1 MNQEKEWNLDSWKK
15 YPALQQPLYQDLHFY
30 QETLQKL
37 RKLPGILNF
46 EEINKFKNEMIKV
59 SQGDKFVLQLGD
71 CAEVYNECTEEHW
84 KEKFSFYDSMGQIL
98 NAIVIGR
105 TCGQFAKPRT
115 QLHEKDGTLNYRGDL
130 INSLSR
136 DERDPDPL
144 RLLLGAHYSKKGID
158 TLRKYEGKQ
167 LWVSHECLHIGYES
181 AFARQ
186 HEEDHYYLSNTH
198 FPWIGDRTR
207 LCEHAHSNFAKG
219 IYNPIGIKI
228 GSSINKNEFVNLIKL
243 LNPKNEDGRVFA
255 IIRLG
260 KNKLDKLKD
269 IINWKHEEKLN
280 VSFFL
285 DPMHGNSLEQ
295 NGYKIRRIED
305 IMFEIQQFFNIL
317 EQSNEKPA
325 GLHLECTPY
334 DVSEC
339 VENDEEI
346 DPKKYTTACDA
357 RLNFRQTRKIVIF
370 VNTLLKKLKKKQQ

>member
-15 YPALQQPLYQDLHFY
+15 YPALQQPLYQDQYLY
-30 QETLQKL
+30 QETVQKL

-46 EEINKFKNEMIKV
+46 EEINNFKNEMIKV
-59 SQGDKFVLQLGD
+59 SRGDQFVLQLGD
-71 CAEVYNECTEEHW
+71 CAEVYNECTEQHW
-84 KEKFSFYDSMGQIL
+84 KEKFSFYDSMGQIINGL
-98 NAIVIGR
+98 VIGR

-130 INSLSR
+130 INSLNR
-136 DERDPDPL
+136 DDRDPDPL

-167 LWVSHECLHIGYES
+167 LWVSHECLHLGYES
-181 AFARQ
+181 AFIKQ
-186 HEEDHYYLSNTH
+186 HDENQYYLSNTH

-207 LCEHAHSNFAKG
+207 LCEHAHSNFVKG

-228 GSSINKNEFVNLIKL
+228 GSSINKSEFINVIKI
-243 LNPKNEDGRVFA
+243 LNPNNEDG
-255 IIRLG
+255 
-260 KNKLDKLKD
+260 KSKLDKLKD
-269 IINWKHEEKLN
+269 IINWKQEEKLN

-285 DPMHGNSLEQ
+285 DPMHGNSLEK

-346 DPKKYTTACDA
+346 NPKLYNTACDP
-357 RLNFRQTRKIVIF
+357 RLNFRQTRKIIVF
-370 VNTLLKKLKKKQQ
+370 VNTLLKKLKKEQ